1 MNHIRYE
8 QWMAYVANEVD
19 ELTRDEYEQHLYD
32 CEQCLEL
39 YMQAIESQV
48 SRLPKLTDEFTEH
61 VVTNVMNQSNVK
73 PIETK
78 ALSKSKNSF
87 FHYVIAAAM
96 TLILMSSGI
105 FSQLT
110 QAVSTLEESPSF
122 TETLL
127 DKTLS
132 FMQVMERNKEEK

>member
-19 ELTRDEYEQHLYD
+19 ELTRHEYEQHLYD

-39 YMQAIESQV
+39 YMQAIESQA